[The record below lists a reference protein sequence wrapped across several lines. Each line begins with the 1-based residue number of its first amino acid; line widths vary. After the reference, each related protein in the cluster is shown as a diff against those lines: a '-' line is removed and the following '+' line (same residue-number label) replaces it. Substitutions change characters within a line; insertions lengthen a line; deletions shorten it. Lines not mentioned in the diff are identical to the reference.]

1 MKKIKSI
8 EKSRINKIYKYPESS
23 GLAFKIYGKS
33 QNINDYSEMEINEM
47 ILGIYKKKKFLG

>member
-33 QNINDYSEMEINEM
+33 QNINDYSEMEIN
-47 ILGIYKKKKFLG
+47 